1 MNDKLVQLKNTLA
14 QMWSNRSK
22 LQKGLIIGGGTLFI
36 TAIILV
42 AVFAGKTKLVPLYKD
57 LSPQETGQIK
67 ENLDARGVQSEI
79 RNNGTAIHVPEEMVD
94 TLKVELAA
102 EGLPDSGAIDY
113 SFFGEK
119 SGFGM
124 TDNEFDVIKLK
135 ATQTELA
142 NLMKG
147 IEGVKDAKVMINM
160 PKESVFVGEQTEGSS
175 ASVVLNLEHTSQLD
189 QNKINALY
197 HLVSKSVPNLS
208 TDNIVIMDQNFNYY
222 DLNKGGSSGTVASYS
237 TQHEVKAQIE
247 RDLQREVQ
255 KMLGTMMG
263 QDKVVVSVTTDI
275 DFTQEQREE
284 KLVTPINEETGEG
297 IAVSVE
303 RITETYSG
311 EGAPVGGVPGTA
323 ENDVTTYQA
332 AGANGSGDYEKIE
345 ERVNNEVNRISK
357 QIVESPYKV
366 RDIGIQVMVEP
377 PTADDPASLPQDR
390 VNDIEQILSTI
401 VRTSIDKT
409 AAEELTDQAIQDKIV
424 VSVQP
429 FGSKE
434 EAQPQ
439 ETAVIPMWMYIVG
452 GALLLIIII
461 LVILLIRKKR
471 NEEEVE
477 EEEITIGEPIVLD
490 DINEEIETEATVR
503 KKQLEQMAKEKP
515 EDFAKLLRSWI
526 SED

>member
-1 MNDKLVQLKNTLA
+1 
-14 QMWSNRSK
+14 
-22 LQKGLIIGGGTLFI
+22 
-36 TAIILV
+36 
-42 AVFAGKTKLVPLYKD
+42 
-57 LSPQETGQIK
+57 
-67 ENLDARGVQSEI
+67 
-79 RNNGTAIHVPEEMVD
+79 
-94 TLKVELAA
+94 
-102 EGLPDSGAIDY
+102 
-113 SFFGEK
+113 
-119 SGFGM
+119 
-124 TDNEFDVIKLK
+124 
-135 ATQTELA
+135 
-142 NLMKG
+142 
-147 IEGVKDAKVMINM
+147 
-160 PKESVFVGEQTEGSS
+160 
-175 ASVVLNLEHTSQLD
+175 
-189 QNKINALY
+189 
-197 HLVSKSVPNLS
+197 
-208 TDNIVIMDQNFNYY
+208 
-222 DLNKGGSSGTVASYS
+222 
-237 TQHEVKAQIE
+237 
-247 RDLQREVQ
+247 
-255 KMLGTMMG
+255 
-263 QDKVVVSVTTDI
+263 
-275 DFTQEQREE
+275 
-284 KLVTPINEETGEG
+284 
-297 IAVSVE
+297 
-303 RITETYSG
+303 
-311 EGAPVGGVPGTA
+311 
-323 ENDVTTYQA
+323 
-332 AGANGSGDYEKIE
+332 
-345 ERVNNEVNRISK
+345 
-357 QIVESPYKV
+357 KV